1 MDKNYDQYDYQIMS
15 HATKYNFQTWYI
27 AEKSGLFDFPR
38 KKYEKDETSIYVQFF
53 NKQPETKKIIFID
66 TISC

>member
-1 MDKNYDQYDYQIMS
+1 MS

-38 KKYEKDETSIYVQFF
+38 KKYEKDETSIYVQFL
-53 NKQPETKKIIFID
+53 NKQPETKK
-66 TISC
+66 SYS